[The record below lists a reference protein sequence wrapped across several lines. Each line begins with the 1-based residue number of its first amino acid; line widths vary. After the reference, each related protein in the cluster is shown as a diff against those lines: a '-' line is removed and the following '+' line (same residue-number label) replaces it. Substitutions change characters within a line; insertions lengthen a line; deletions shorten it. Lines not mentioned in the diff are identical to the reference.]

1 LECNELLVF
10 GIPTLGHKL
19 KTAKSKMLSMDQ
31 GSMLSYG
38 RPKPKALNFPNIGT
52 EV

>member
-1 LECNELLVF
+1 
-10 GIPTLGHKL
+10 
-19 KTAKSKMLSMDQ
+19 MLSMDQ

-52 EV
+52 EVWTADNIFFLVF